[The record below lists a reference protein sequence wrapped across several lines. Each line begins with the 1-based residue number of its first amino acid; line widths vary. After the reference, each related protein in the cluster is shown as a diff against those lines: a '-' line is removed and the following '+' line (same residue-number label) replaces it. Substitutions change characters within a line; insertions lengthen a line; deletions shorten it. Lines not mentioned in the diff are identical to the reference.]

1 MKGVD
6 ERFIS
11 KRNRRS
17 SFQSQ
22 EGIMKICLL
31 RVIQFKMNLSRLEV
45 FHTNIIVIIFFM
57 RELLVPYA
65 PLHIACEQ
73 ALCFHPCPSS
83 RFFHA
88 LPKQRACSQARLHT
102 AKG

>member
-1 MKGVD
+1 MDFDIFCLTINPHFHFLQAQVGSNMKGVD

-45 FHTNIIVIIFFM
+45 FHTNIIVIMFFM
-57 RELLVPYA
+57 RELLVPFMPRYV
-65 PLHIACEQ
+65 
-73 ALCFHPCPSS
+73 
-83 RFFHA
+83 
-88 LPKQRACSQARLHT
+88 
-102 AKG
+102 

>member
-45 FHTNIIVIIFFM
+45 FHTNIIVIMFFM

-73 ALCFHPCPSS
+73 ALCFHLCPSLLAIFS
-83 RFFHA
+83 RFTQTEGLF
-88 LPKQRACSQARLHT
+88 T
-102 AKG
+102 G

>member
-31 RVIQFKMNLSRLEV
+31 RVIQFKMNLSCLEV
-45 FHTNIIVIIFFM
+45 FHTNIIVIMFFM
-57 RELLVPYA
+57 RELLVPFMPRYIW
-65 PLHIACEQ
+65 PVNRL
-73 ALCFHPCPSS
+73 FVFTFSPSLLAIFS
-83 RFFHA
+83 RFTQTEGLF
-88 LPKQRACSQARLHT
+88 T
-102 AKG
+102 G

>member
-6 ERFIS
+6 EGFIS

-22 EGIMKICLL
+22 EGIMKIYLL

-45 FHTNIIVIIFFM
+45 FHTNIIVITFFM
-57 RELLVPYA
+57 REFLVPFMPRY
-65 PLHIACEQ
+65 I
-73 ALCFHPCPSS
+73 
-83 RFFHA
+83 
-88 LPKQRACSQARLHT
+88 
-102 AKG
+102 

>member
-6 ERFIS
+6 EGFIS

-17 SFQSQ
+17 SFQAQ

-73 ALCFHPCPSS
+73 ALRFHLSPSLLAIFS
-83 RFFHA
+83 RFTQTEGLF
-88 LPKQRACSQARLHT
+88 T
-102 AKG
+102 G

>member
-6 ERFIS
+6 EGFIS

-65 PLHIACEQ
+65 PLQIACEQ
-73 ALCFHPCPSS
+73 ALRFHLSPSLLAIFS
-83 RFFHA
+83 RFTQTEGLF
-88 LPKQRACSQARLHT
+88 T
-102 AKG
+102 G